1 MNISDKVFVVRTTH
15 EEGDS
20 VEETAEADLM
30 KISWMSR
37 ILRLVVRTHLV
48 PVSWDEQSSTLD
60 FRLISKA
67 SFLACAVTIVTFGSL
82 LSFLIWG
89 EFFSTMLFSDINFID
104 KVVLATFP
112 FFVPTLDLYSFLLA
126 HGLTKM
132 SSLSLSKDLPW
143 PSDGSL
149 ILVGLLLVVGVSC
162 PAGRESIHA
171 MQRKID
177 KLVFQFAMDH
187 MAPSSKSM
195 IARPQRPSLA
205 LLSQPLHSTTS
216 PGAQSTHWSYVPL

>member
-15 EEGDS
+15 EESDS
-20 VEETAEADLM
+20 VEETGEADLM

-89 EFFSTMLFSDINFID
+89 ELFSTMLFSDINFID

-143 PSDGSL
+143 PSEGPFL
-149 ILVGLLLVVGVSC
+149 LVGLFLLVGVAC
-162 PAGRESIHA
+162 PAGRDFNIH
-171 MQRKID
+171 
-177 KLVFQFAMDH
+177 
-187 MAPSSKSM
+187 
-195 IARPQRPSLA
+195 
-205 LLSQPLHSTTS
+205 
-216 PGAQSTHWSYVPL
+216 